1 MKFIYKWIMQKKLS
15 ICSLVLQDIRKSLFK
30 VPKLCS
36 FVLVRRACN
45 VTMSTEH
52 WWSDID
58 RGKPKYWQKNPSQCH
73 FFLHKS
79 HMEWFW
85 MEPRFYVT
93 ENQWRTGGVRGSN
106 PPPHDIPK
114 ALQNRA
120 KLNPIVKTV
129 KNWWILDA
137 NTPKMFRKNAV
148 KF

>member
-106 PPPHDIPK
+106 PPPPTFRRPSKIVPNSTR
-114 ALQNRA
+114 LW
-120 KLNPIVKTV
+120 KLLKIGEF
-129 KNWWILDA
+129 W
-137 NTPKMFRKNAV
+137 TPTPPRCSEKMQ
-148 KF
+148 